1 MLPASYPL
9 TAPLKIAAPFV
20 GFVNLFVG
28 TVLRSPRIRQRRG
41 DDAAQLAPQELR
53 TIVLEGGNFIQSK
66 HSARLIH
73 LEDRTLGLHGKD

>member
-1 MLPASYPL
+1 VLPASYPL

-53 TIVLEGGNFIQSK
+53 TIVLAGGHFIRPR
-66 HSARLIH
+66 HSARFIGPG
-73 LEDRTLGLHGKD
+73 DRTLGLRGKD